1 MEEEKKEKATN
12 LELLRHF
19 IASAIIYGIILLCL
33 IFCPAYYETI
43 EENSGFDYT
52 IFFTVFYLGY
62 LLIAP
67 IIYWTVRPISVKDS
81 RNMTIFGYFA
91 RQFSKDMPVEHFLKG
106 LEPTEKEKQAMMIV
120 FMQTFFGVYCVN
132 TLCNNYL
139 PSFGYNLDFLKV
151 MFEQA
156 VQYITAGSGI
166 LSGIIQYL
174 NDTGDMWIK
183 LAMTINLII
192 LAISY
197 LSDLDLFKNKIK
209 SVDTTPLGVISCIMC
224 YYPVVLLTDKFLQV
238 TEDSLLPVN
247 NSALLAGLNLFAI
260 IANFGMMIA
269 VLRLGT
275 KSGNLTNRSIVTGFP
290 YNVVRHPEYSMQIF
304 YIIITTI
311 PLYLA
316 SDMGYGDKFFVTV
329 TTLAWIFIYYLR
341 AITEERHLIK
351 DSKYQEYVLNVKHRF
366 LPWLI

>member
-156 VQYITAGSGI
+156 V
-166 LSGIIQYL
+166 
-174 NDTGDMWIK
+174 
-183 LAMTINLII
+183 
-192 LAISY
+192 
-197 LSDLDLFKNKIK
+197 
-209 SVDTTPLGVISCIMC
+209 
-224 YYPVVLLTDKFLQV
+224 
-238 TEDSLLPVN
+238 
-247 NSALLAGLNLFAI
+247 
-260 IANFGMMIA
+260 
-269 VLRLGT
+269 
-275 KSGNLTNRSIVTGFP
+275 
-290 YNVVRHPEYSMQIF
+290 
-304 YIIITTI
+304 
-311 PLYLA
+311 
-316 SDMGYGDKFFVTV
+316 
-329 TTLAWIFIYYLR
+329 
-341 AITEERHLIK
+341 
-351 DSKYQEYVLNVKHRF
+351 
-366 LPWLI
+366 

>member
-1 MEEEKKEKATN
+1 MEEEKKEKVTN

-62 LLIAP
+62 WLIAP

-183 LAMTINLII
+183 LSMTINLII

-275 KSGNLTNRSIVTGFP
+275 KSGNLTNRGIVTGFP